1 MKKIAILGAGYGGVA
16 AAKVLHKIFK
26 KDREVEITLF
36 DRNPFHTLMTELHEV
51 AGGRTEPQSVQVSLE
66 KIFGGTRVNLK
77 IETIT
82 TVRFAE
88 NVLVG
93 QSGEYQYDYLIL
105 GPGAE
110 PEFFGIPGAKEHSFS
125 LWSFDDAV
133 RLRRHIED
141 QFLKASRETNEAAR
155 RRALTFAVAGAGFT
169 GMEMLGELLEWKAA
183 LCDRYGIQEE
193 EVSIV
198 LVEAMTEILP
208 ILPKKLRLNTLK
220 FLAKKG
226 AVVRLNTAITA
237 VGPNGLTIKG
247 GSTIDSE
254 TVIWTCGVRGCDFA
268 GRLDFKGGKDA
279 AKPVATEEET
289 NLKFNILKKSRL
301 RSNEFMQSV
310 DYDNVSIVGD
320 VLWFS
325 EKNRTLPQVVE
336 TALQTAECA
345 AHNIAADIKGQQ
357 KKPFRSN
364 YHGFMVSVGSK
375 FAVAHVMGLV
385 LTGFMAMAMKHLV
398 NFHYLWSVA
407 GVNACWEYAQ
417 HHFFLVK
424 NGRSQIGNQ
433 AANKTPTYWLLPIR
447 VALGAIWVVEV
458 LEKVFKGW
466 LDPSKGPV
474 SSWMFSP
481 GVLQAGW
488 NPADAAAAASAA
500 TGSAAPAADAAA
512 AASTATTDAVVA
524 GAGQTVDLLKAMA
537 NPILPHNLFLVQ
549 WMQGFMDHF
558 LSQVNYVL
566 LQYGVVFLEGAV
578 ALALLGGTFTWVAG
592 AVSLVLCLN
601 FTLAGYF
608 TWNTAWM
615 IFASV
620 TVLGGAGRV
629 LGLDAWIMPW
639 LHRWWNGTGLAKRTY
654 WYLGEPR
661 KK

>member
-1 MKKIAILGAGYGGVA
+1 
-16 AAKVLHKIFK
+16 
-26 KDREVEITLF
+26 
-36 DRNPFHTLMTELHEV
+36 
-51 AGGRTEPQSVQVSLE
+51 
-66 KIFGGTRVNLK
+66 
-77 IETIT
+77 
-82 TVRFAE
+82 
-88 NVLVG
+88 VG
-93 QSGEYQYDYLIL
+93 KEAEYQYDYLVL

-110 PEFFGIPGAKEHSFS
+110 PEYFGIAGAKDHSFS
-125 LWSFDDAV
+125 LWSYDDAV
-133 RLRRHIED
+133 VLRRHIED
-141 QFLKASRETNEAAR
+141 QFLKASREPNEAR
-155 RRALTFAVAGAGFT
+155 RRKALTFTVAGAGFT

-183 LCDRYGIQEE
+183 LCVRYGVDEA

-208 ILPKKLRLNTLK
+208 ILPKKLRENTMK

-226 AVVRLNTAITA
+226 AVIHLNTPITEVRA
-237 VGPNGLTIKG
+237 DGITVKG
-247 GSTIDSE
+247 GNVIE
-254 TVIWTCGVRGCDFA
+254 TDTLIWTCGVRGCEFAGKLDFA
-268 GRLDFKGGKDA
+268 GGKEQGKSA
-279 AKPVATEEET
+279 LTEEET
-289 NLKFNILKKSRL
+289 NLRYNITKRARL

-310 DYDNVSIVGD
+310 EYDNVYIVGD

-345 AHNIAADIKGQQ
+345 GHNIGADIKGQP
-357 KKPFRSN
+357 KKAFRSN

-375 FAVAHVMGLV
+375 FAVAHVMGMV

-398 NFHYLWSVA
+398 NFHYLWEVG

-417 HHFFLVK
+417 HHFFVVK
-424 NGRSQIGNQ
+424 NGRSQVGNQ
-433 AANKTPTYWLLPIR
+433 LANKTPSYWLLPIR
-447 VALGAIWVVEV
+447 IALGAMWVVEV

-481 GVLQAGW
+481 GVVQSGW
-488 NPADAAAAASAA
+488 TPPADAATAA
-500 TGSAAPAADAAA
+500 TAADGAAE
-512 AASTATTDAVVA
+512 AVDQ
-524 GAGQTVDLLKAMA
+524 GIELLKAMA
-537 NPILPHNLFLVQ
+537 NPILPKDLFLVQ
-549 WMQGFMDHF
+549 WMQWFMDNV
-558 LSQVNYVL
+558 LANVNYVL
-566 LQYGVVFLEGAV
+566 LQYMVVGFEGAV

-592 AVSLVLCLN
+592 VASLVLCLN

-639 LHRWWNGTGLAKRTY
+639 LHRWWNGNKLARKTY

-661 KK
+661 RRK

>member
-16 AAKVLHKIFK
+16 AAKALHKIFK
-26 KDREVEITLF
+26 KESAVEITVF

-51 AGGRTEPQSVQVSLE
+51 AGGRTEPQSVQVSLD
-66 KIFGGTRVNLK
+66 KIFGGTRVKVK

-82 TVRFAE
+82 DVRFADQ
-88 NVLVG
+88 VLVG
-93 QSGEYQYDYLIL
+93 RTAEYPYDYLIL

-110 PEFFGIPGAKEHSFS
+110 PEFFGIPGAREHSFS

-133 RLRRHIED
+133 LIRRHIED
-141 QFLKASRETNEAAR
+141 QFLKASREPDEAVR
-155 RRALTFAVAGAGFT
+155 RRILTFTVAGAGFT
-169 GMEMLGELLEWKAA
+169 GMEMLGELLEWKRVLSTRFGVDEA
-183 LCDRYGIQEE
+183 
-193 EVSIV
+193 EVSLV

-208 ILPKKLRLNTLK
+208 ILPKRLRVNTLK

-226 AVVRLNTAITA
+226 AVVRLNTPITE
-237 VGPNGLTIKG
+237 VRPDGISFKDG
-247 GSTIDSE
+247 GVLETQ
-254 TVIWTCGVRGCDFA
+254 TVIWTCGVRGCEFA
-268 GRLDFKGGKDA
+268 GRLDFKGGKEA
-279 AKPVATEEET
+279 AKPSVTEEES

-310 DYDNVSIVGD
+310 DYDNVFIVGD

-345 AHNIAADIKGQQ
+345 AHNIAADLRGQP
-357 KKPFRSN
+357 KKSFRSH
-364 YHGFMVSVGSK
+364 YHGFLVSVGSK

-385 LTGFMAMAMKHLV
+385 LTGFVAMAMKHLV

-417 HHFFLVK
+417 HHFFQVK
-424 NGRSQIGNQ
+424 DGRSQIGNQ
-433 AANKTPTYWLLPIR
+433 AANKTPTYWLLPVRI
-447 VALGAIWVVEV
+447 ALGAIWVVEV
-458 LEKVFKGW
+458 LEKIFKGW

-474 SSWMFSP
+474 SSWMFTP
-481 GVLQAGW
+481 GVVQSGW
-488 NPADAAAAASAA
+488 NPADAASAA
-500 TGSAAPAADAAA
+500 TANAAPAADAAA
-512 AASTATTDAVVA
+512 AATTAAA
-524 GAGQTVDLLKAMA
+524 PGAGQGIELLKAM
-537 NPILPHNLFLVQ
+537 NGPILPHDLFLVQ
-549 WMQGFMDHF
+549 WMQWFMDHI

-566 LQYGVVFLEGAV
+566 LQYGVVFMEGAL

-592 AVSLVLCLN
+592 VVSLVLCLN

-620 TVLGGAGRV
+620 TVMGGAGRV

-639 LHRWWNGTGLAKRTY
+639 LHRWWNGTALAKKTY

-661 KK
+661 RKK